1 MNQQYTQ
8 QEYEEQVLRRVE
20 EAAEKLKQQKE
31 DGYRAWKQSNE
42 D

>member
-8 QEYEEQVLRRVE
+8 QEYEEQILRRVE
-20 EAAEKLKQQKE
+20 EATEKLKQQKE
-31 DGYRAWKQSNE
+31 DAYRVWKQSNE

>member
-1 MNQQYTQ
+1 MNQ

-20 EAAEKLKQQKE
+20 EAAKKLKQQKE
-31 DGYRAWKQSNE
+31 DGYKAWKQSNE